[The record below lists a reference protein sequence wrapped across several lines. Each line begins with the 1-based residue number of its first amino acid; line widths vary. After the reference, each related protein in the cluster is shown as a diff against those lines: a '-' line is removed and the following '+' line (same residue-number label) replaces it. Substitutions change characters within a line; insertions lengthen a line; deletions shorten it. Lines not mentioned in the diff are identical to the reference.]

1 MKVNKQNGFSLIEL
15 IIVVAII
22 GIIATIAMPY
32 LKKAKYASENA
43 AMLATLRIMS
53 SAQIEFFTHN
63 SRYALLSE
71 LNAANSN
78 VFGTTAGDNIYRGSF
93 TIDMGVSS
101 SSDPSLR
108 QDFTITATRTLDAVD
123 LPYIISV
130 NSSGR
135 IVQITP

>member
-1 MKVNKQNGFSLIEL
+1 MKGNKQKGFSLIEL

-43 AMLATLRIMS
+43 AMLATLRTMS

-63 SRYALLSE
+63 SRYASLSE

-78 VFGTTAGDNIYRGSF
+78 SFGTTAGENIYRGSF
-93 TIDMGVSS
+93 TLDMGVSS

-108 QDFTITATRTLDAVD
+108 QDFTITATKTLDAAD
-123 LPYIISV
+123 FPYIISV
-130 NSSGR
+130 NSTGR